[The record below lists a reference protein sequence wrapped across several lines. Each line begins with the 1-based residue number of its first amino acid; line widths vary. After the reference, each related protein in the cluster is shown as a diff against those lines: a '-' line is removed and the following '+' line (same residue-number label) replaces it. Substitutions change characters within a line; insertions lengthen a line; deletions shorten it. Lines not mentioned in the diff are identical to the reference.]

1 MLDAE
6 VERLQTTIKMKQA
19 TGQQFVS
26 TPAVTGENVD
36 NHPPVQSDNS
46 LDEPLKQLAE
56 LNSTVKEL
64 SAVMLKMLEDR
75 LEKAKK
81 FDDDYHDVSE
91 WFRAQQE
98 ELSNVGSV
106 RGVPEGIK
114 EQLALHQVTLLP
126 L

>member
-1 MLDAE
+1 MSASGIKSPS
-6 VERLQTTIKMKQA
+6 TTPVSPKDIRRHPMVL
-19 TGQQFVS
+19 TGMI
-26 TPAVTGENVD
+26 
-36 NHPPVQSDNS
+36 
-46 LDEPLKQLAE
+46 LKELLEQLAE
-56 LNSTVKEL
+56 LNCSVNKL
-64 SAVMLKMLEDR
+64 SLMKLKMLEDR

-81 FDDDYHDVSE
+81 FEEDYHDVNE

-114 EQLALHQVTLLP
+114 EQIALHQLTLVP